1 MRRLAV
7 DLSERQEQ
15 ILQLFNY
22 TSWDDFLAALGYG
35 GVSTQTIARRV
46 GAPIQDEEGPEPP
59 PALPEKRAPAMIGSP
74 GMRVLGIGNL
84 LTTMARCCNPV
95 PGDQIVGYVTRARGV
110 TVHRA
115 DCLNILNE
123 EERERVVEVEWGTAG
138 RLYPVDIKI
147 QAWDRVGLL
156 RNITNIVTEEKVNMV
171 GVRTIETGDGSVDVL
186 TTLETTGIEQLSR
199 LLSRI
204 EIIRGVVSV

>member
-1 MRRLAV
+1 
-7 DLSERQEQ
+7 
-15 ILQLFNY
+15 
-22 TSWDDFLAALGYG
+22 
-35 GVSTQTIARRV
+35 
-46 GAPIQDEEGPEPP
+46 
-59 PALPEKRAPAMIGSP
+59 
-74 GMRVLGIGNL
+74 MRVLGIGNL

-156 RNITNIVTEEKVNMV
+156 RDITNIVTEEKVNMV

-199 LLSRI
+199 LLSRM
-204 EIIRGVVSV
+204 EIIRGVVSVERNSDRRRERQPAKHR